1 MTSGPESETAV
12 PETRQAQILA
22 SLTPDRR
29 RILYAFGAAILVF
42 AVGGFVHAGFA
53 SPASVK
59 AILVIASFVGFVAA
73 GQTFVILI
81 GGIDLS
87 VPWVLNGAAILFA
100 TTSLGRDDRAV
111 PAVLLALGLGLL
123 TGLVNGV
130 GIAYFAV
137 PAVVMTLGMNGIM
150 EGLTLGVSKGFT
162 CGSCA
167 SYAPKAV
174 QDVIHTNLAGIPGDL
189 FLWLGVAILI
199 TFLLSA
205 TSFGRRV
212 YAIGNN
218 NTAAFLAG
226 INVRLVIV
234 VLYMLSGL
242 FAALG
247 GIVLVA
253 YGGQASLGMG
263 DPYLFQ
269 SIAAAV
275 IGGVAILGGRG
286 HYLGTLAGSIT
297 LVALVS
303 VLLAENMP
311 DWGRDVVYGVV
322 ILAILLLYGRER
334 QHV

>member
-1 MTSGPESETAV
+1 MSSQAELPEQESRR
-12 PETRQAQILA
+12 RQVAA

-29 RILYAFGAAILVF
+29 RVLYAFAAAVLVF
-42 AVGGFVHAGFA
+42 AVGELVHKGFA

-59 AILVIASFVGFVAA
+59 AILVIASFVGFVTA

-87 VPWVLNGAAILFA
+87 VPWVLNATAIVLV
-100 TTSLGRDDRAV
+100 TSSLGRDGRVV
-111 PAVLLALGLGLL
+111 PAVLLSLGLGLT
-123 TGLVNGV
+123 TGLVNGI
-130 GIAYFAV
+130 GIAYLAV

-150 EGLTLGVSKGFT
+150 EGLTLGASSGLT
-162 CGSCA
+162 CNACA
-167 SYAPKAV
+167 SYAPKTLQNVVNSNVAGVPGAV
-174 QDVIHTNLAGIPGDL
+174 L
-189 FLWLGVAILI
+189 LWIGVALLI

-205 TSFGRRV
+205 TTFGRRV

-218 NTAAFLAG
+218 PTAAFLAG
-226 INVRLVIV
+226 INVRV
-234 VLYMLSGL
+234 VTVALYMLSGL
-242 FAALG
+242 FAALA

-253 YGGQASLGMG
+253 YGGQATLGMG

-275 IGGVAILGGRG
+275 IGGVWILGGRG
-286 HYLGTLAGSIT
+286 HYLGSFAGSIT

-303 VLLAENMP
+303 VLLAKNMP

-334 QHV
+334 QHA

>member
-1 MTSGPESETAV
+1 VSSQAEPVVPESRV
-12 PETRQAQILA
+12 RQVVA

-29 RILYAFGAAILVF
+29 RILYAFGAAVLVF
-42 AVGGFVHAGFA
+42 VVGDFVHAGFA
-53 SPASVK
+53 SAASVK
-59 AILVIASFVGFVAA
+59 SILVIASFVGFVAA
-73 GQTFVILI
+73 GQTFVILV

-87 VPWVLNGAAILFA
+87 VPWVLNGAAILLV
-100 TTSLGRDDRAV
+100 TTSIGRDSRAI
-111 PAVLLALGLGLL
+111 PAVLLTLGLGVL
-123 TGLVNGV
+123 TGFVNGV
-130 GIAYFAV
+130 GIAYLAV

-150 EGLTLGVSKGFT
+150 EGLTLGVSKGLT
-162 CGSCA
+162 CNSCA
-167 SYAPKAV
+167 AYAPKAV
-174 QDVIHTNLAGIPGDL
+174 QDVIQSNVLGVPGDL
-189 FLWLGVAILI
+189 FLWLGIAVLI

-218 NTAAFLAG
+218 DTAAFLAG
-226 INVRLVIV
+226 INVRAMTV
-234 VLYMLSGL
+234 VLYMLSGM

-253 YGGQASLGMG
+253 YGGQATLGMG

-322 ILAILLLYGRER
+322 ILGILLLYGRER

>member
-1 MTSGPESETAV
+1 MTSGTETIGPE
-12 PETRQAQILA
+12 PRWRQVLA

-29 RILYAFGAAILVF
+29 RVLYAFGAAILVF
-42 AVGGFVHAGFA
+42 VVGDILHPGFA
-53 SPASVK
+53 SAASVK
-59 AILVIASFVGFVAA
+59 SILVIASFVGFVAA
-73 GQTFVILI
+73 GQTFVILV

-87 VPWVLNGAAILFA
+87 VPWVLNGAAILLI
-100 TTSLGRDDRAV
+100 TSSLGRDGRALQ
-111 PAVLLALGLGLL
+111 AVLLTLGLGLL
-123 TGLVNGV
+123 TGLVNGI
-130 GIAYFAV
+130 GIAYLAV

-150 EGLTLGVSKGFT
+150 EGLTLGLSKGLT
-162 CGSCA
+162 CSSCA

-174 QDVIHTNLAGIPGDL
+174 QDVVRGTVLGVRADL
-189 FLWLGVAILI
+189 FLWLGIAILI

-205 TSFGRRV
+205 TTFGRRI

-218 NTAAFLAG
+218 STAAYLAG
-226 INVRLVIV
+226 INVRV
-234 VLYMLSGL
+234 VTVALYMLSGF

-247 GIVLVA
+247 GVVLVA
-253 YGGQASLGMG
+253 YGGQATLGMG

-275 IGGVAILGGRG
+275 IGGVSILGGRG

-311 DWGRDVVYGVV
+311 DWGRNVVYGVS
-322 ILAILLLYGRER
+322 ILVILLLYGRER
-334 QHV
+334 RQL

>member
-1 MTSGPESETAV
+1 MSSHVELPERESRR
-12 PETRQAQILA
+12 RQVAA

-29 RILYAFGAAILVF
+29 RVLYAFAAAVLVF
-42 AVGGFVHAGFA
+42 AVGELVHKGFA

-59 AILVIASFVGFVAA
+59 AILVIASFVGFVTA

-87 VPWVLNGAAILFA
+87 VPWVLNATAIVLV
-100 TTSLGRDDRAV
+100 TSSLGRDGRVV
-111 PAVLLALGLGLL
+111 PAVLLSLGLGLT
-123 TGLVNGV
+123 TGLVNGI
-130 GIAYFAV
+130 GIAYLAV

-150 EGLTLGVSKGFT
+150 EGLTLGASSGLT
-162 CGSCA
+162 CNACA
-167 SYAPKAV
+167 SYAPKTLQNVVNSNVAGVPGAV
-174 QDVIHTNLAGIPGDL
+174 L
-189 FLWLGVAILI
+189 LWVGVALLI

-205 TSFGRRV
+205 TTFGRRV

-218 NTAAFLAG
+218 PTAAFLAG
-226 INVRLVIV
+226 INVRV
-234 VLYMLSGL
+234 VTVALYMLSGL
-242 FAALG
+242 FAALA

-253 YGGQASLGMG
+253 YGGQATLGMG

-275 IGGVAILGGRG
+275 IGGVWILGGRG
-286 HYLGTLAGSIT
+286 HYLGSFAGSIT
-297 LVALVS
+297 LVALVC
-303 VLLAENMP
+303 VLLAKNMP

-334 QHV
+334 RHV

>member
-1 MTSGPESETAV
+1 MSSQAELPGRESRW
-12 PETRQAQILA
+12 RQVAA
-22 SLTPDRR
+22 ALTPDRR
-29 RILYAFGAAILVF
+29 RVLYAFAAAVLVF
-42 AVGGFVHAGFA
+42 AVGDVVHKGFA

-59 AILVIASFVGFVAA
+59 AILVIASFVGFVTA

-87 VPWVLNGAAILFA
+87 VPWVLNATAIVLV
-100 TTSLGRDDRAV
+100 TSSLGRDGRVV
-111 PAVLLALGLGLL
+111 PAVLLSLGLGLT
-123 TGLVNGV
+123 TGLVNGI
-130 GIAYFAV
+130 GIAYLAV

-150 EGLTLGVSKGFT
+150 EGLTLGASSGLT
-162 CGSCA
+162 CNACA
-167 SYAPKAV
+167 SYAPKTLQNVVNSNVAGVPGAV
-174 QDVIHTNLAGIPGDL
+174 L
-189 FLWLGVAILI
+189 LWIGVALLI

-205 TSFGRRV
+205 TTFGRRV

-218 NTAAFLAG
+218 PTAAFLAG
-226 INVRLVIV
+226 INVRV
-234 VLYMLSGL
+234 VTVALYMLSGL
-242 FAALG
+242 FAALA

-253 YGGQASLGMG
+253 YGGQATLGMG

-275 IGGVAILGGRG
+275 IGGVWILGGRG
-286 HYLGTLAGSIT
+286 HYLGSFAGSIT

-303 VLLAENMP
+303 VLLAKNMP

>member
-1 MTSGPESETAV
+1 MTVGPGSTAAE
-12 PETRQAQILA
+12 PRRQQLLA
-22 SLTPDRR
+22 SFTPDRR
-29 RILYAFGAAILVF
+29 RVLYAFGAAILVF
-42 AVGGFVHAGFA
+42 VVGELIHPGFGSIA
-53 SPASVK
+53 SIK

-73 GQTFVILI
+73 GQTFVILV

-87 VPWVLNGAAILFA
+87 VPWVLNGAAILLV
-100 TTSLGRDDRAV
+100 TSSLGRDGRAV
-111 PAVLLALGLGLL
+111 PAVLLTLALGLL

-130 GIAYFAV
+130 GVAYLAV

-150 EGLTLGVSKGFT
+150 EGLTLGVSKGLT

-174 QDVIHTNLAGIPGDL
+174 QDVVRSNVLGVPADL
-189 FLWLGVAILI
+189 FLWLAVAVAI

-205 TSFGRRV
+205 TTFGRRI
-212 YAIGNN
+212 YSIGNN
-218 NTAAFLAG
+218 DTAAFLAG
-226 INVRLVIV
+226 INVRLMTV

-253 YGGQASLGMG
+253 YGGQATLGMG

-275 IGGVAILGGRG
+275 IGGVSILGGRG

-311 DWGRDVVYGVV
+311 DWGRSVVYGG
-322 ILAILLLYGRER
+322 AILLILLTYGRER
-334 QHV
+334 QQL

>member
-1 MTSGPESETAV
+1 MTDGTETIDRGRR
-12 PETRQAQILA
+12 RQQLMAT
-22 SLTPDRR
+22 LTPDRR
-29 RILYAFGAAILVF
+29 RVLYAFGAAILVF
-42 AVGGFVHAGFA
+42 VVGELLHPGFG
-53 SPASVK
+53 SVPSIK

-73 GQTFVILI
+73 GQTFVILV

-87 VPWVLNGAAILFA
+87 VPWVLNGAAILLV
-100 TTSLGRDDRAV
+100 TSSLGRDGRAV
-111 PAVLLALGLGLL
+111 QAVLLTLALGLL

-150 EGLTLGVSKGFT
+150 EGLTLGLSKGLT

-167 SYAPKAV
+167 SYAPKVV
-174 QDVIHTNLAGIPGDL
+174 QDAIRSNVLGVPADL
-189 FLWLGVAILI
+189 FLWLAVAVAI

-205 TSFGRRV
+205 TTFGRRI

-218 NTAAFLAG
+218 DTAAFLAG
-226 INVRLVIV
+226 INVRV
-234 VLYMLSGL
+234 VTVALYMLSGL

-253 YGGQASLGMG
+253 YGGQATLGMG

-275 IGGVAILGGRG
+275 IGGVSILGGRG

-311 DWGRDVVYGVV
+311 DWGRSVVYGGAILV
-322 ILAILLLYGRER
+322 ILLAYGRER
-334 QHV
+334 QQL

>member
-1 MTSGPESETAV
+1 MTSGTESVAPE
-12 PETRQAQILA
+12 PRWRQVLA

-29 RILYAFGAAILVF
+29 RVLYAFGAAILVF
-42 AVGGFVHAGFA
+42 VVGDLLHSGFA
-53 SPASVK
+53 STASVK

-73 GQTFVILI
+73 GQTFVILV

-87 VPWVLNGAAILFA
+87 VPWVLNGAAILLV
-100 TTSLGRDDRAV
+100 TSSLGRDGRA
-111 PAVLLALGLGLL
+111 AQAILLTLALGLV
-123 TGLVNGV
+123 TGLANGIGV
-130 GIAYFAV
+130 AYLAV

-150 EGLTLGVSKGFT
+150 EGLSLGLSKGLT
-162 CGSCA
+162 CASCA

-174 QDVIHTNLAGIPGDL
+174 QNVVRSDVLGVPADL
-189 FLWLGVAILI
+189 FLWLGIAIVI
-199 TFLLSA
+199 TFLLNA
-205 TSFGRRV
+205 TTFGRRI

-218 NTAAFLAG
+218 DTAAFLAG
-226 INVRLVIV
+226 INVRLVTV

-253 YGGQASLGMG
+253 YGGQATLGMG

-275 IGGVAILGGRG
+275 IGGVSILGGRG
-286 HYLGTLAGSIT
+286 HYLGALAGSIT

-311 DWGRDVVYGVV
+311 DWGRSVVYGGA
-322 ILAILLLYGRER
+322 ILVILLLYGRER
-334 QHV
+334 RHL

>member
-1 MTSGPESETAV
+1 MSSQAELPEQESRW
-12 PETRQAQILA
+12 RQVAA
-22 SLTPDRR
+22 GLTPDRR
-29 RILYAFGAAILVF
+29 RVLYAFAAAVLVF
-42 AVGGFVHAGFA
+42 AVGELVHKGFA

-59 AILVIASFVGFVAA
+59 AILVIASFVGFVTA

-87 VPWVLNGAAILFA
+87 VPWVLNATAIVLV
-100 TTSLGRDDRAV
+100 TSSLGRDGRVV
-111 PAVLLALGLGLL
+111 PAVLLSLGLGLT
-123 TGLVNGV
+123 TGLVNGI
-130 GIAYFAV
+130 GIAYLAV

-150 EGLTLGVSKGFT
+150 EGLTLGASSGLT
-162 CGSCA
+162 CNACA
-167 SYAPKAV
+167 SYAPKTLQNVVNSNVAGVPGAV
-174 QDVIHTNLAGIPGDL
+174 L
-189 FLWLGVAILI
+189 LWIGVALLI

-205 TSFGRRV
+205 TTFGRRV

-218 NTAAFLAG
+218 PTAAFLAG
-226 INVRLVIV
+226 INVRV
-234 VLYMLSGL
+234 VTVALYMLSGL
-242 FAALG
+242 FAALA

-253 YGGQASLGMG
+253 YGGQATLGMG

-275 IGGVAILGGRG
+275 IGGVWILGGRG
-286 HYLGTLAGSIT
+286 HYLGSFAGSIT

-303 VLLAENMP
+303 VLLAKNMP

>member
-1 MTSGPESETAV
+1 MTTQAETAV
-12 PETRQAQILA
+12 GETRRQQVLA

-42 AVGGFVHAGFA
+42 VVGGFVHSGFA
-53 SPASVK
+53 SVASVK

-73 GQTFVILI
+73 GQTFVILV

-87 VPWVLNGAAILFA
+87 VPWVLNGAAILLV
-100 TTSLGRDDRAV
+100 TSSIGRDGRAI
-111 PAVLLALGLGLL
+111 PAVLLTLCLGVL
-123 TGLVNGV
+123 TGLVNGI
-130 GIAYFAV
+130 GIAYLAV

-150 EGLTLGVSKGFT
+150 EGLTLGLSKGLT
-162 CGSCA
+162 CNSCA
-167 SYAPKAV
+167 AYAPKAV
-174 QDVIHTNLAGIPGDL
+174 QNVVQGSALGLPGDL
-189 FLWLGVAILI
+189 FLWLGVAILM

-218 NTAAFLAG
+218 ETAAFLAG
-226 INVRLVIV
+226 INVRVVIV
-234 VLYMLSGL
+234 ALYMLSGL

-253 YGGQASLGMG
+253 YGGQATLGMG

-286 HYLGTLAGSIT
+286 HYLGTVAGSIT

-322 ILAILLLYGRER
+322 ILCILLLYGRER
-334 QHV
+334 EHA

>member
-1 MTSGPESETAV
+1 MTSGAEPFVPES
-12 PETRQAQILA
+12 RRRSILA

-29 RILYAFGAAILVF
+29 RVLYALGAAVVVF
-42 AVGGFVHAGFA
+42 VVGELLHPGFG
-53 SPASVK
+53 SPASIK

-73 GQTFVILI
+73 GQTFVILV

-87 VPWVLNGAAILFA
+87 VPWVLNGAAILLV
-100 TTSLGRDDRAV
+100 TSSLGRDGRAAQ
-111 PAVLLALGLGLL
+111 AVLLTLGLGLL
-123 TGLVNGV
+123 TGLLNGV
-130 GIAYFAV
+130 GVAYLTV

-150 EGLTLGVSKGFT
+150 EGLTLGLSKGLT
-162 CGSCA
+162 CNACA
-167 SYAPKAV
+167 SYAPKSV
-174 QDVIHTNLAGIPGDL
+174 QNVVRSNLLGVPADL
-189 FLWLGVAILI
+189 FLWLGVAIVV

-205 TSFGRRV
+205 TTFGRRI

-218 NTAAFLAG
+218 DTAAFLAG
-226 INVRLVIV
+226 INVRLVTV
-234 VLYMLSGL
+234 ALYMLSGL

-253 YGGQASLGMG
+253 YGGQATLGMG
-263 DPYLFQ
+263 EPYLFQ

-275 IGGVAILGGRG
+275 IGGVSILGGRG

-311 DWGRDVVYGVV
+311 DWGRSVVYGGAILV
-322 ILAILLLYGRER
+322 ILLAYGRER
-334 QHV
+334 QQL

>member
-1 MTSGPESETAV
+1 MTSGPELETAV
-12 PETRQAQILA
+12 PETRLAQIVA

-29 RILYAFGAAILVF
+29 RILYAFGAAVLVF

-53 SPASVK
+53 SAASVK

-100 TTSLGRDDRAV
+100 TTSLGRDDRAI

-189 FLWLGVAILI
+189 FLWLGIAILI

-218 NTAAFLAG
+218 STAASLAG

-322 ILAILLLYGRER
+322 ILVILLLYGRER

>member
-1 MTSGPESETAV
+1 MTSGAETPVPESRWRDV
-12 PETRQAQILA
+12 LA

-42 AVGGFVHAGFA
+42 VVGEFVHAGFA
-53 SPASVK
+53 SVASVK

-73 GQTFVILI
+73 GQTFVILV

-87 VPWVLNGAAILFA
+87 VPWVLNGAAILLV
-100 TTSLGRDDRAV
+100 TSSLGRDGRAV
-111 PAVLLALGLGLL
+111 PAVLLTLGLGLL

-130 GIAYFAV
+130 GIAYLAV

-150 EGLTLGVSKGFT
+150 EGLTLGLSNGLT

-167 SYAPKAV
+167 SYAPKVV
-174 QDVIHTNLAGIPGDL
+174 QDVVRSNVLGVPADL
-189 FLWLGVAILI
+189 FLWLGIVILI

-205 TSFGRRV
+205 TTFGRRIH
-212 YAIGNN
+212 AIGNN
-218 NTAAFLAG
+218 DTAAFLAG
-226 INVRLVIV
+226 INVRV
-234 VLYMLSGL
+234 VTVALYMLSGL

-253 YGGQASLGMG
+253 YGGQATLGMG

-275 IGGVAILGGRG
+275 IGGVSILGGRG
-286 HYLGTLAGSIT
+286 HYLGTVAGSIT

-311 DWGRDVVYGVV
+311 DWGRNVVYGVA
-322 ILAILLLYGRER
+322 ILVILLLYGRER
-334 QHV
+334 AQI

>member
-1 MTSGPESETAV
+1 MSSQADLPVEESRW
-12 PETRQAQILA
+12 RQVVAG
-22 SLTPDRR
+22 LTPDRR
-29 RILYAFGAAILVF
+29 RVLYAFAAAVLVF
-42 AVGGFVHAGFA
+42 AVGDLVHKGFA

-59 AILVIASFVGFVAA
+59 SILVIASFVGFVTA

-87 VPWVLNGAAILFA
+87 VPWVLNGAAILLV
-100 TTSLGRDDRAV
+100 TSSLGRDGRV
-111 PAVLLALGLGLL
+111 IPAVLLTLGLGLL
-123 TGLVNGV
+123 IGLVNGI
-130 GIAYFAV
+130 GIAYLAV

-150 EGLTLGVSKGFT
+150 EGLSLGASGGLT
-162 CGSCA
+162 CNSCA
-167 SYAPKAV
+167 SYAPKAL
-174 QDVIHTNLAGIPGDL
+174 QDVVNSNVAGIPGEL
-189 FLWLGVAILI
+189 LLWLGVAVLI

-218 NTAAFLAG
+218 PTAAFLAG
-226 INVRLVIV
+226 INVRV
-234 VLYMLSGL
+234 VTVALYMLSGL

-253 YGGQASLGMG
+253 YGGQATLGMG

-275 IGGVAILGGRG
+275 IGGVSILGGRG
-286 HYLGTLAGSIT
+286 HYLGSLAGSIT

-322 ILAILLLYGRER
+322 ILGILLLYGRER

>member
-1 MTSGPESETAV
+1 MTTGVDTITPER
-12 PETRQAQILA
+12 PWRQVVAN
-22 SLTPDRR
+22 LTPDRR
-29 RILYAFGAAILVF
+29 RVLYAFGAAILVF
-42 AVGGFVHAGFA
+42 VVGELLHPGFG
-53 SPASVK
+53 SVPSIK

-73 GQTFVILI
+73 GQTFVILV

-87 VPWVLNGAAILFA
+87 VPWVLNGAAILLV
-100 TTSLGRDDRAV
+100 TSSLGRDGRAAQ
-111 PAVLLALGLGLL
+111 AVLLTLALGLG

-130 GIAYFAV
+130 GVAYFTV

-150 EGLTLGVSKGFT
+150 EGLTLGLSKGLT

-174 QDVIHTNLAGIPGDL
+174 QSVVRSDVFGVPADL
-189 FLWLGVAILI
+189 FLWLGVAVVV

-205 TSFGRRV
+205 TTFGRRI

-218 NTAAFLAG
+218 DTAAFLAG
-226 INVRLVIV
+226 INVRLVTV
-234 VLYMLSGL
+234 ALYMLSGL
-242 FAALG
+242 FAALS

-253 YGGQASLGMG
+253 YGGQATLGMG

-275 IGGVAILGGRG
+275 IGGVSILGGRG

-311 DWGRDVVYGVV
+311 DWGRSVVYGSAILV
-322 ILAILLLYGRER
+322 ILLAYGRER
-334 QHV
+334 QQL